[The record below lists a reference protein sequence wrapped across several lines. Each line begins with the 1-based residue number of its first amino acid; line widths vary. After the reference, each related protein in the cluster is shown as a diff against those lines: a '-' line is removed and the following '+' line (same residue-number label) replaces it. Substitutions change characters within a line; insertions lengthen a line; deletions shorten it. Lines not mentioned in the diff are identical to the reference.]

1 MYKNSA
7 EVDVQEFPSFCES
20 TFLILLYYYVS
31 AHVTRLSPAGIIGTA
46 TTGQLRYGRT
56 FQFMGTWYEVQ
67 RTPFLMETMIRCNKF
82 HYQDKGDSEEGIIVY
97 MKGNRQS

>member
-1 MYKNSA
+1 MRVPVPVLPLLLCGRV
-7 EVDVQEFPSFCES
+7 E
-20 TFLILLYYYVS
+20 LIQLLIQLLV
-31 AHVTRLSPAGIIGTA
+31 RGTEA
-46 TTGQLRYGRT
+46 MVMPGLCPIEIKAIDDFDHDR
-56 FQFMGTWYEVQ
+56 FMGTWYEVQ